1 MNVSPQGS
9 CVEDLVP
16 RFTAWCLEMGPWG
29 MVKKK
34 WGPEEALG
42 WYQGLIRTHLRRLA
56 PSVGISPCDIQEGR
70 CLALHVTGGSSDPWR
85 GMYS

>member
-34 WGPEEALG
+34 WENRGG
-42 WYQGLIRTHLRRLA
+42 T
-56 PSVGISPCDIQEGR
+56 
-70 CLALHVTGGSSDPWR
+70 TGSSSMSTKLQRDIEGP
-85 GMYS
+85 GVL